1 MELVTVGTGTVAPS
15 ATRTSAC
22 HWVSR
27 GRLKIL
33 LDCGAGAL
41 HRLAQFGLPWPEVTH
56 VVLSPCHPDHWAELP
71 MLVYALKYTTVP
83 PRQEPL
89 VILGP
94 PGVVRLVK
102 TLAEGYGEWLLDPG
116 FPIGILDVRD
126 REPFPLDGDVSLE
139 TCRVPHTPESVA
151 IGLTGPEG
159 RLVYTGDTGPSPEL
173 ARWAAGCDLL
183 LAECSLPE
191 AMAIDSH
198 LTPLRAGELARVA
211 VIQEMG
217 YRAHPMPGSQRTAV
231 GLVGN
236 DGRVDASRLEGL
248 PGVQEVIQV
257 TRPYKQVSRE
267 WQPDS
272 TVVQLGGGVT
282 IGGTDVAVIA

>member
-33 LDCGAGAL
+33 LDCGPGAL

-56 VVLSPCHPDHWAELP
+56 VVLSHFHPDHWAELP

-102 TLAEGYGEWLLDPG
+102 TLAGG
-116 FPIGILDVRD
+116 D
-126 REPFPLDGDVSLE
+126 REGVLPP
-139 TCRVPHTPESVA
+139 RVPLGIP
-151 IGLTGPEG
+151 GGRGPAPLPP
-159 RLVYTGDTGPSPEL
+159 RRHLSPPPF
-173 ARWAAGCDLL
+173 RD
-183 LAECSLPE
+183 
-191 AMAIDSH
+191 
-198 LTPLRAGELARVA
+198 
-211 VIQEMG
+211 
-217 YRAHPMPGSQRTAV
+217 AH
-231 GLVGN
+231 
-236 DGRVDASRLEGL
+236 
-248 PGVQEVIQV
+248 
-257 TRPYKQVSRE
+257 
-267 WQPDS
+267 
-272 TVVQLGGGVT
+272 
-282 IGGTDVAVIA
+282 